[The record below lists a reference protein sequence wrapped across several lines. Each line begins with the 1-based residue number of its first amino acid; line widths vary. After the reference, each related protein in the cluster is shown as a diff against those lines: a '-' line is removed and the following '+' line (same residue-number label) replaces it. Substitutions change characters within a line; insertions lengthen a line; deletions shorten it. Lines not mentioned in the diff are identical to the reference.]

1 MMDLHIIPE
10 CYIDTKLCKI
20 LVHPSTKYNHQKGCP
35 NVAKVMKEKLKK
47 DFALGIVDRDKIELA
62 YFKEFTTVS
71 EIPDSLQ
78 LCNHVEEKHHYLIFI
93 QPAMEKWIISCADES
108 NISLTDFNLPHDFKE
123 LLKITKTS
131 KSENEDKHST
141 DFRDLFKEL
150 KRINSSSIS
159 ILSFWIQ
166 YLRDTHYHVDIKYI
180 RSETERL
187 LSEI

>member
-10 CYIDTKLCKI
+10 CYIDTKLCKV
-20 LVHPSTKYNHQKGCP
+20 LVPPTTKYNHQKGCP
-35 NVAKVMKEKLKK
+35 NVAKVMKEKLSN
-47 DFALGIVDRDKIELA
+47 DFALGIVDKDKIALA
-62 YFKEFTTVS
+62 YFSEFDIIS
-71 EIPDSLQ
+71 EISDSLQ
-78 LCNHVEEKHHYLIFI
+78 LCKHNKEPHHYLIFI
-93 QPAMEKWIISCADES
+93 QPAMEKWIISCAEES
-108 NISLTDFNLPHDFKE
+108 NISLADFNLPHDFKK

-131 KSENEDKHST
+131 KSENEDKHSS

-166 YLRDTHYHVDIKYI
+166 YLRDTHYHADFEFI
-180 RSETERL
+180 RSETERI